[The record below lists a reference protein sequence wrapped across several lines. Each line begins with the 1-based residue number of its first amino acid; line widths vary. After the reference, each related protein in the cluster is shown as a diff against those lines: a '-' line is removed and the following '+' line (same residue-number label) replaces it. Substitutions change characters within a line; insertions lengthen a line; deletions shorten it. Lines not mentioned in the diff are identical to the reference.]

1 MTSQVRPSSP
11 TKKLVTSLF
20 FGSFI
25 VLVYKTM
32 KTKTK
37 TKTKKKK
44 KNLNENLE
52 KKKIYNKTT
61 YKAQTKCQ

>member
-32 KTKTK
+32 KKKTK
-37 TKTKKKK
+37 TKTKKKIERK
-44 KNLNENLE
+44 SG
-52 KKKIYNKTT
+52 KKKL
-61 YKAQTKCQ
+61 